1 MTAAT
6 HIQASGNGT
15 TRVPSLLRSPVL
27 ALTLAA
33 LFWAGSFVVGRG
45 LRDDVDPVALTFFR
59 WLISF
64 FVFAPFVWR
73 DIASH
78 AHVLL
83 REWRLIVGLGAT
95 GIALFHP
102 LVYVALQ
109 HTSATNALLT
119 FSLSPVVILLGASLV
134 NRRRPTAREA
144 MGVLLSMAGA
154 AILITHGDLG
164 AVRSTGFNAGD
175 LWMLAAVVV
184 WAGYSL
190 LLRRRPADLPQMA
203 TLVSSIA
210 VALPLLLPFTLV
222 AASGSPLHLSVPVLL
237 GTVYIA
243 IFGSVI
249 GFLFW
254 SHGVTNLGP
263 ARAGQFVHLMP
274 VFGAALSFVFLG
286 EPLSF
291 PQALGAGFVLFGI
304 VLIETRRGMDGGRAR
319 PGLHR
324 SGDAA
329 PVAVRQGGPVG
340 AHGAKELNMDWRAN
354 NQALFKHSS
363 SPAQGLPYREGASSI
378 SWAARPPRGER
389 RHQVRPTGAV

>member
-1 MTAAT
+1 MTTTAPAQ
-6 HIQASGNGT
+6 IIGNDT
-15 TRVPSLLRSPVL
+15 TSISAVLRSPIM

-33 LFWAGSFVVGRG
+33 LFWAGSFVVGRA
-45 LRDDVDPVALTFFR
+45 LRQDIDPVALTFFR
-59 WLISF
+59 WLISLLI
-64 FVFAPFVWR
+64 FAPFVWHE
-73 DIASH
+73 IACH
-78 AHVLL
+78 AHVAL

-119 FSLSPVVILLGASLV
+119 FSLSPVIILLGASLLS
-134 NRRRPTAREA
+134 RQRPTGWESTG
-144 MGVLLSMAGA
+144 MLLSMAGA
-154 AILITHGDLG
+154 AILITRGDLG
-164 AVRSTGFNAGD
+164 VVRSMGFNAGD

-190 LLRRRPADLPQMA
+190 LLRRRPADLPQMT

-210 VALPLLLPFTLV
+210 VALPMLLPFTLL
-222 AASGSPLHLSVPVLL
+222 AASGNPFHLSVSVLL
-237 GTVYIA
+237 GTFYIA

-254 SHGVTNLGP
+254 SHGVSDLGP

-291 PQALGAGFVLFGI
+291 PQVFGAGFVLFGI
-304 VLIETRRGMDGGRAR
+304 LLIEISRR
-319 PGLHR
+319 PVVHR
-324 SGDAA
+324 
-329 PVAVRQGGPVG
+329 
-340 AHGAKELNMDWRAN
+340 
-354 NQALFKHSS
+354 
-363 SPAQGLPYREGASSI
+363 
-378 SWAARPPRGER
+378 
-389 RHQVRPTGAV
+389 